1 LTKLCGC
8 NKLLSNFLNKPIN
21 EEYVRVDL
29 VMPKSLQDR
38 LNDYCNS
45 VMKGK
50 PRLKSAVIRNVIVE
64 FLDKQKEN

>member
-1 LTKLCGC
+1 M
-8 NKLLSNFLNKPIN
+8 SNFLNKPIN